1 MSDRL
6 EPPTTITQPQLNAG
20 GYLRFAVRQLT
31 SMSTALMLLLLLAV
45 ASIPGSLI
53 PQRSSDPNGVI
64 QYRENNPE
72 LIPFI
77 DFLQLHDVYGSV
89 WFSAIYLLL
98 FISLIGCV
106 IPRTKHHLNALLTP
120 PPRPPSRFSRLP
132 AHLVTSTDDPE
143 STLND
148 IEKDLRR
155 RGFRVKRFG
164 NDIAGER
171 GYLRETGNLV
181 FHVSLVGVLITF
193 GLLTGFGYT
202 GQKVIIQDQTFGN
215 AIAGYDT
222 FDGGRFFDPNSLENF
237 TLRLDSFVATYDLNL
252 ETQNPIPRDYTAK
265 LTTDTGE
272 LKTLKVNEP
281 LSIGGTQVYLLGN
294 GFAPVVTVRDGNGD
308 VAFSG
313 PVPFLATDGNLTSVG
328 VIKVPDALPEQ
339 LGLLGFFYPTAAPLD
354 SGAMTSISPEPAL
367 PLLTFNVF
375 TGDLGLDDGVPQRVY
390 SLNTD
395 DLTQR
400 TGAETGVEPIILGL
414 GQTVDLPDG
423 LGTVSFDDLRRFIGV
438 DISHDPTQ
446 GPILLFTSLAFAGIL
461 LGLFIPRQ
469 RVWARFVEGTDS
481 DIELAALARGDS
493 PELQP
498 LLQRIVD
505 RVNPDGN
512 DRSAP

>member
-1 MSDRL
+1 M
-6 EPPTTITQPQLNAG
+6 
-20 GYLRFAVRQLT
+20 
-31 SMSTALMLLLLLAV
+31 
-45 ASIPGSLI
+45 
-53 PQRSSDPNGVI
+53 
-64 QYRENNPE
+64 
-72 LIPFI
+72 
-77 DFLQLHDVYGSV
+77 
-89 WFSAIYLLL
+89 
-98 FISLIGCV
+98 
-106 IPRTKHHLNALLTP
+106 
-120 PPRPPSRFSRLP
+120 
-132 AHLVTSTDDPE
+132 
-143 STLND
+143 
-148 IEKDLRR
+148 
-155 RGFRVKRFG
+155 
-164 NDIAGER
+164 
-171 GYLRETGNLV
+171 
-181 FHVSLVGVLITF
+181 
-193 GLLTGFGYT
+193 
-202 GQKVIIQDQTFGN
+202 
-215 AIAGYDT
+215 
-222 FDGGRFFDPNSLENF
+222 
-237 TLRLDSFVATYDLNL
+237 
-252 ETQNPIPRDYTAK
+252 
-265 LTTDTGE
+265 
-272 LKTLKVNEP
+272 
-281 LSIGGTQVYLLGN
+281 YLLGN

>member
-6 EPPTTITQPQLNAG
+6 EPPTHIVQPKLNAV
-20 GYLRFAVRQLT
+20 GYLRFAGRQLT
-31 SMSTALMLLLLLAV
+31 SMSTALLLLLLLAV

-64 QYRENNPE
+64 QYRENNPD
-72 LIPFI
+72 LVPFV

-98 FISLIGCV
+98 FASLIGCV
-106 IPRTKHHLNALLTP
+106 IPRTRHHLTALRTP
-120 PPRPPSRFSRLP
+120 PPRPPAKFHRLP
-132 AHLVTSTDDPE
+132 ANLVTSVTDPAA
-143 STLND
+143 TLD
-148 IEKDLRR
+148 AIEKELRR
-155 RGFRVKRFG
+155 RGFRVKRFDG
-164 NDIAGER
+164 AVSAER

-202 GQKVIIQDQTFGN
+202 GQKVIVQDQTFGN
-215 AIAGYDT
+215 SIAGYDT
-222 FDGGRFFDPNSLENF
+222 FNGGRFFDPNSLEEF
-237 TLRLDSFVATYDLNL
+237 TLRLDSFTATYDLNL
-252 ETQNPIPRDYTAK
+252 EEQNPVPRDYVAK
-265 LTTDTGE
+265 LTTGTGE
-272 LKTLKVNEP
+272 QKTLRVNEP
-281 LSIGGTQVYLLGN
+281 VGIGGAQIYLLGN

-308 VAFSG
+308 IAFSG
-313 PVPFLATDGNLTSVG
+313 PVPFLATDGNLTSIG

-354 SGAMTSISPEPAL
+354 TGAMTSISPEPAL
-367 PLLTFNVF
+367 PLLTLNVF

-400 TGAETGVEPIILGL
+400 TGGDTNVEPIILAP
-414 GQTVDLPDG
+414 GQTVELPDG
-423 LGTVSFDDLRRFIGV
+423 LGTISFDDLRRFIGV

-446 GPILLFTSLAFAGIL
+446 MPILVFTSLAFAGIM

-469 RVWARFVEGTDS
+469 RVWARQVSGTD
-481 DIELAALARGDS
+481 DVELAALARGDS

-498 LLQRIVD
+498 LLQRVVD
-505 RVNPDGN
+505 RVNPTEQDG
-512 DRSAP
+512 DGR